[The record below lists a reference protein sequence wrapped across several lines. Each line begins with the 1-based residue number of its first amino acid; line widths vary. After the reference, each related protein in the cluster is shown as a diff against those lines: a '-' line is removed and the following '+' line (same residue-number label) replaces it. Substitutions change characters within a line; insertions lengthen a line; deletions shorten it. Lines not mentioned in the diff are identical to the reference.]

1 MQTFD
6 RRFFLKSSLLGAG
19 GALLAGTSPGRALSS
34 SVNAGEEK
42 KPVIRRPLGATGI
55 ELPVVSMGVMRAD
68 NPELVRAAL
77 AAGMV
82 HLDTAHFYQKGR
94 NETMLGEVL
103 KDYKRDAYVISTKVP
118 PEQGEGA
125 AAVTA
130 WLEKLDLSLTRL
142 KLTYVDILYLHGVS
156 SRAEVLNP
164 AMLEAMQRA
173 KTSGRARHIGVSTH
187 KNEPEVL
194 DASVESGVIEVVL
207 SAMNFQQDYREELS
221 HAVDRAAKAG
231 IGVVAMKTMA
241 GGFHDKER
249 KHPINCVAALKWS
262 LQNPHVATAI
272 PGMTSFDML
281 AQNARVNEDLTLTE
295 EERSDLA
302 YGPAEGGLYCQGCG
316 SCVKGCPHRLPIP
329 ELMRAY
335 MYTYGYRDLALAQNL
350 LSKHAAVGAECST
363 CIRCTATCVKGF
375 DVAGRIADVRRVK
388 EIPEEFLA

>member
-1 MQTFD
+1 V
-6 RRFFLKSSLLGAG
+6 S
-19 GALLAGTSPGRALSS
+19 TSTHP
-34 SVNAGEEK
+34 GEEK

-77 AAGMV
+77 AAGLV

-118 PEQGEGA
+118 PADGEGD

-130 WLEKLDLSLTRL
+130 WLEKLDLSLARL

-156 SRAEVLNP
+156 SRGETLNP
-164 AMLEAMQRA
+164 SMLEALQRA
-173 KTSGRARHIGVSTH
+173 KKSGRARHIGVSTH

-194 DASVESGVIEVVL
+194 DAAVESGVIEVVL
-207 SAMNFQQDYREELS
+207 AAINFQQDYREELS
-221 HAVDRAAKAG
+221 HAVDRAGKAG

-249 KHPINCVAALKWS
+249 KRPVNCAAALKWS
-262 LQNPHVATAI
+262 LQNPRVTTAI

-281 AQNARVNEDLTLTE
+281 AENARVNEDLTLTE
-295 EERSDLA
+295 EERSDLV
-302 YGPAEGGLYCQGCG
+302 YGPAQGGLYCQGCEI
-316 SCVKGCPHRLPIP
+316 CVKGCQHQLPIP
-329 ELMRAY
+329 EFMRAY
-335 MYTYGYRDLALAQNL
+335 MYTYGYRDLALARDL
-350 LSKHAAVGAECST
+350 LTRHATVGAECST
-363 CIRCTATCVKGF
+363 CVTCTAVCVKGF
-375 DVAGRIADVRRVK
+375 DIAGRIADVRRVK
-388 EIPEEFLA
+388 DIPEEFLA